1 MSTAP
6 ATVPSAETTG
16 NHRTLSQP
24 IRLGIL
30 AASVVLGAAIVTLLF
45 GWNVLAVVLVSALI
59 YSVAIYSASAVVEGH
74 RHAVDRLEPQRLAVG
89 SGFAERDDRHQAAV
103 FRAQPSAPVRA
114 AGVPHVGHARIA
126 LRLEVLR
133 WRGHAPAGA
142 DDLWAVRSM
151 ANNRRDA
158 VRVDVDR
165 PGLVAGPIDR
175 GE

>member
-74 RHAVDRLEPQRLAVG
+74 RHAVDRLVTAIVTTAFLLAMIPLVSVILTIVQNGWHRLDGKFFSYSMEGVG
-89 SGFAERDDRHQAAV
+89 AKETCLLYTSPSPRD
-103 FRAQPSAPVRA
+103 
-114 AGVPHVGHARIA
+114 
-126 LRLEVLR
+126 
-133 WRGHAPAGA
+133 
-142 DDLWAVRSM
+142 
-151 ANNRRDA
+151 
-158 VRVDVDR
+158 
-165 PGLVAGPIDR
+165 
-175 GE
+175 

>member
-74 RHAVDRLEPQRLAVG
+74 RHAVDRLVTAIVTTAFLLAMIPLVSVILTIVQHGWHRLDEHEVALG
-89 SGFAERDDRHQAAV
+89 APHERERIKVVDRD
-103 FRAQPSAPVRA
+103 
-114 AGVPHVGHARIA
+114 
-126 LRLEVLR
+126 E
-133 WRGHAPAGA
+133 
-142 DDLWAVRSM
+142 M
-151 ANNRRDA
+151 
-158 VRVDVDR
+158 VRVS
-165 PGLVAGPIDR
+165 R